1 MITLDNQLFVL
12 KDKTHVYIV
21 DNETGELLTSG
32 DVSMLAYTRWAECL
46 VMDID
51 IIRKDMITIYVEVEE

>member
-12 KDKTHVYIV
+12 KDKTYVYIV
-21 DNETGELLTSG
+21 DNETGELLTFG
-32 DVSMLAYTRWAECL
+32 DVSTLTYTKWAECI

-51 IIRKDMITIYVEVEE
+51 IIRKDTITIYVEVEE